1 MATPSALQ
9 SAIAFLRRG
18 LRPDGAGTGID
29 EWDLPEYQ
37 WRLLH
42 DWAAGTGLILP
53 PETVPA
59 RAGGFEHDIRYVP
72 ETGRWLKFTKPSRAG
87 VIAEIVGDKVQ
98 MFPALPLQYLQRW
111 RLANRTLGD
120 DVELVGL
127 SKIGSQLRIVV
138 SQRGL
143 VGEAPDWE
151 ELHSLMTDRYGL
163 RRINTTAS
171 VGGYEARAYAGDR
184 FAVFDVRPPN
194 FLRTAGGVVVPFDV
208 IPRVLTRS
216 EVAVLRALR

>member
-1 MATPSALQ
+1 MFGMVTV
-9 SAIAFLRRG
+9 
-18 LRPDGAGTGID
+18 
-29 EWDLPEYQ
+29 
-37 WRLLH
+37 
-42 DWAAGTGLILP
+42 ILP

-59 RAGGFEHDIRYVP
+59 KVGGFEHDLRYVP

-98 MFPALPLQYLQRW
+98 MFPALPLQYLRRW
-111 RLANRTLGD
+111 WLANRTLGD

-127 SKIGSQLRIVV
+127 SKTGNQSRIVI

-143 VGEAPDWE
+143 VGEAPNWE
-151 ELHSLMTDRYGL
+151 ELHSMMTDRYGL
-163 RRINTTAS
+163 HRINTIAS

-194 FLRTAGGVVVPFDV
+194 FLRTAKGAVVPFDV
-208 IPRVLTRS
+208 IPRVLTRR
-216 EVAVLRALR
+216 EAAVLRALR